1 MCCWVQ
7 DYRVVLPNGNIGTSQ
22 GNGLKCGEKH
32 RKVDGS
38 HVVVGA
44 DETDYLLQSFRA
56 RRLKAVGALRSVWE
70 LQIKG
75 VMIIDDFTFM

>member
-1 MCCWVQ
+1 MEKS
-7 DYRVVLPNGNIGTSQ
+7 IG
-22 GNGLKCGEKH
+22 
-32 RKVDGS
+32 KVDGS
-38 HVVVGA
+38 HVVVGT

>member
-1 MCCWVQ
+1 MLLGPGLSGRTSQWKHR
-7 DYRVVLPNGNIGTSQ
+7 YSQ